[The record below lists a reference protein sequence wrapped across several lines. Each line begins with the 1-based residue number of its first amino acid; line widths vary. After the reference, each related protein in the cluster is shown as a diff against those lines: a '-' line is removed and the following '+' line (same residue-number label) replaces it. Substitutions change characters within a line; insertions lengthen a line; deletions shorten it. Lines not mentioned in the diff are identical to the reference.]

1 MTIRRTVRDGKRGK
15 RRELTE
21 SKKNPKKQKK
31 KNLRCHYVFPITFW
45 TVRPSCKN
53 SLSNFFWLSVSSLL
67 FSRLPSQYNY
77 FSVIEV
83 IELSRLKQEVTIT
96 PKAQAFLFSIS
107 TNLRV
112 TSVFGVCVV
121 SLFIKIKSGY
131 QNVFI
136 EIIRVTVKLVIKWD
150 VIHYL

>member
-1 MTIRRTVRDGKRGK
+1 MTIKRTVCDGKRGK

-21 SKKNPKKQKK
+21 SQKKKKKKNKKPKK

-45 TVRPSCKN
+45 TVCPSCKN
-53 SLSNFFWLSVSSLL
+53 SLSNFFLLSVSSLL
-67 FSRLPSQYNY
+67 FPRLPSQYNY
-77 FSVIEV
+77 LSVIEV
-83 IELSRLKQEVTIT
+83 TELSRLKQEVTIT

-136 EIIRVTVKLVIKWD
+136 EIIRVTVKLVIK
-150 VIHYL
+150 